1 MNGCLSYSF
10 IPTKHNIYH
19 AKKGRARFWTN
30 RILKEDIWLIVL
42 YQDIPDTCFLKS
54 ARFTSSLKVAIF
66 SCKNCTILFDE
77 IYGCLKILRGNIMTF
92 KVKCEMLF
100 EVKLLR
106 IFFSKLLDK
115 TGFCAQ
121 RIYIFIV

>member
-10 IPTKHNIYH
+10 IPTKHNICH

-54 ARFTSSLKVAIF
+54 ARFPSSLKVAIF
-66 SCKNCTILFDE
+66 SCKNCTILFDG